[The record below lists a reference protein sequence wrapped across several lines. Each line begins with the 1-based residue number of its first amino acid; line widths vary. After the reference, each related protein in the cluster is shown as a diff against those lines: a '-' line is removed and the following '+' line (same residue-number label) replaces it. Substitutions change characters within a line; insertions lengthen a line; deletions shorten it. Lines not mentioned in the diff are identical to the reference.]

1 MTDLLTLA
9 EAKAAL
15 GITTTN
21 YDSELADYISG
32 ATEAVNFICGDSAAA
47 AVTYVTRAAGAIAVS
62 DTPILSLTS
71 VTGDWSGVRDL
82 ALLRFDA
89 YTGVIRPKATAMPLR
104 DDTYTVVYQRG
115 RAAVPAAM
123 KQAAKVILKHQ
134 WSTQRGP
141 SAKAPTSSDGT
152 YVPMLGFA
160 VPNAA
165 LQMLAPHDRGPA
177 SG

>member
-9 EAKAAL
+9 EAKTAL
-15 GITTTN
+15 NITVTT
-21 YDSELADYISG
+21 YDTELADYITA
-32 ATEAVNFICGDSAAA
+32 ATEAVNFICGDSTST
-47 AVTYVTRAAGAIAVS
+47 AVTFVTRASGAIAVS

-82 ALLRFDA
+82 TLLRFDA
-89 YTGVIRPKATAMPLR
+89 YTGVIRPKATALPLA

-115 RAAVPAAM
+115 RAAVPTAM

-141 SAKAPTSSDGT
+141 QAKATNSDGT
-152 YVPMLGFA
+152 FIPGLGYA

-165 LQMLAPHDRGPA
+165 LEMLGPNDRGPA
-177 SG
+177 VG